1 MPAPGYLRPS
11 RRAIWI
17 GVACAVAVIA
27 IWTSFILVAR
37 ASATRTLPPFDI
49 AWLRFAFA
57 GAVALPVLFW
67 RGWQPLIDGLGGD
80 VRTAVQRGAALT
92 VTAGVGYC
100 GLAYSGFFF
109 APVAHAAVLMPGSL
123 PLWTALFAWL
133 LIGERFTSQRFA
145 GLVFIAAGGLLVGG
159 QSVWMAF
166 TGVGTVWRGDVLFM
180 LGGMAWALYGV
191 LCRRWRVGALDAT
204 LAIALGCLFSAVPLY
219 GLAAAAGAVPSGL
232 STAPWSELAWQ
243 AVFQGGLSMWLAGL
257 AYTQVVQTFGPL
269 RSTMMTAVVPPLA
282 ALAAV
287 PLLGEPLNAAALG
300 GLACVTLGLL
310 VGLRAPAAA
319 ALPPAAHVQTT

>member
-1 MPAPGYLRPS
+1 MPAPGSWRPS

-17 GVACAVAVIA
+17 GAACALAVIA

-37 ASATRTLPPFDI
+37 ASATRALLPFDI
-49 AWLRFAFA
+49 AWLRFSFA
-57 GAVALPVLFW
+57 GAVALPVLWW

-80 VRTAVQRGAALT
+80 VRTALQRGAALT

-100 GLAYSGFFF
+100 ALAYSGFLF

-133 LIGERFTSQRFA
+133 LIGERFTSQRIG
-145 GLVFIAAGGLLVGG
+145 GLVLIAAGGLLVGG
-159 QSVWMAF
+159 QSVWLAF
-166 TGVGTVWRGDVLFM
+166 TGAGLVWRGDLLFM
-180 LGGMAWALYGV
+180 LGGVVWSLYGV

-204 LAIALGCLFSAVPLY
+204 LAIALGCLLSAVAPY
-219 GLAAAAGAVPSGL
+219 ALAVAAGALPSGL
-232 STAPWSELAWQ
+232 GTAPWTELAWQ

-287 PLLGEPLNAAALG
+287 PLLGEPLSVAALG

-310 VGLRAPAAA
+310 VGLRAPAAV
-319 ALPPAAHVQTT
+319 ALPPPARVRTI

>member
-1 MPAPGYLRPS
+1 MPSPGSSRPS
-11 RRAIWI
+11 RRAVWI
-17 GVACAVAVIA
+17 GAACALAVIA

-37 ASATRTLPPFDI
+37 ASAARSLPPFDI

-57 GAVALPVLFW
+57 GAVALPVLLW
-67 RGWQPLIDGLGGD
+67 RGWQPLVDGLGGD
-80 VRTAVQRGAALT
+80 VRTALQRGAALT

-100 GLAYSGFFF
+100 ALAYSGFFF

-123 PLWTALFAWL
+123 PLWTALFAAV
-133 LIGERFTSQRFA
+133 LIGERFTSQRVA
-145 GLVFIAAGGLLVGG
+145 GLVLIAAGGLLVGG
-159 QSVWMAF
+159 QSVWLAF
-166 TGVGTVWRGDVLFM
+166 TGAGSVWRGDVLFM
-180 LGGMAWALYGV
+180 LGGMVWALYGV

-204 LAIALGCLFSAVPLY
+204 LAIALGCLCSAVPLY
-219 GLAAAAGAVPSGL
+219 PLAVAAGALPSGL
-232 STAPWSELAWQ
+232 ATAAWSELLWQ
-243 AVFQGGLSMWLAGL
+243 GAFQGGVSMWLAGL

-287 PLLGEPLNAAALG
+287 PWLGEPLSAAALG

-319 ALPPAAHVQTT
+319 ALPSARAQPV